1 MPVRMKF
8 IPIYICKT
16 KHSMYFPY
24 ICHSFLLAPTG
35 ALVVMMVYYI
45 SAQRS
50 GNFFRFSLSDPWWNS
65 GFPIYCL
72 DTWSIKIEKNVIQ
85 GDTNVK
91 LCRMCRMCIRHRAIL
106 YSQLLGSPE
115 RDDSSPH
122 LAASTNN
129 PAGGR
134 HLAKLLRVKEGN
146 PGWGEE
152 GRRNN
157 WRGR

>member
-1 MPVRMKF
+1 MF
-8 IPIYICKT
+8 
-16 KHSMYFPY
+16 
-24 ICHSFLLAPTG
+24 
-35 ALVVMMVYYI
+35 
-45 SAQRS
+45 
-50 GNFFRFSLSDPWWNS
+50 S

-72 DTWSIKIEKNVIQ
+72 NTVSIKIEKNVIQ
-85 GDTNVK
+85 EDTNVK
-91 LCRMCRMCIRHRAIL
+91 LLEIRLCIRHRAIL

-134 HLAKLLRVKEGN
+134 HLAKLLRVKEWN